1 MFLCIFSKV
10 ECSFNKDPSGTRQRG
25 HSGHGL
31 TRTCARAMATFFRS
45 PCFRV
50 LPLRGLAQTKKKA
63 KAKQIKKQNAPV
75 EVPLAHSIPYELTK
89 ETREFFQNQN
99 RFKALL
105 ELVFSPR
112 EPEETTEDQVEF
124 EDARAEFNT
133 MCERA
138 LHLYKAHEARAE
150 QRMWRALQQLPEDLY
165 SEAVASKPE
174 RVPEELLFHN
184 RYRKEIFGSLSDHE
198 QRKLQVFHNLMYVR
212 YPHADEKRRNP
223 ERFWMPENQI
233 VSRQREAAMAKKNI
247 KPRKG

>member
-1 MFLCIFSKV
+1 
-10 ECSFNKDPSGTRQRG
+10 
-25 HSGHGL
+25 
-31 TRTCARAMATFFRS
+31 MATFFRS